1 MGDAPGAIAEE
12 LVWKTVYQ
20 FHKSVSGI
28 ATKGGEVFSLLCNQ
42 NKAGEYADEVFPDRL
57 HYRVTSQT
65 QKGVVEALKSAV
77 GSGKPVRVFEKV
89 GVNRWKD
96 LSNWVIAQ
104 AEPESD
110 GLLFLLKRPTK
121 GTEA

>member
-1 MGDAPGAIAEE
+1 MSDVPGATAEE
-12 LVWKTVYQ
+12 LGWKTVYE
-20 FHKSVSGI
+20 FHKSLSGI

-65 QKGVVEALKSAV
+65 QKRVVEALKRAV
-77 GSGKPVRVFEKV
+77 GSDKPVRVFEKV

-96 LSNWVIAQ
+96 LSNWVLVQ
-104 AEPESD
+104 VEPESD
-110 GLLFLLKRPTK
+110 GWLFLLRRPAE
-121 GTEA
+121 GPEE